1 MIKCHSSAKKRF
13 CYSTLGPIFCC
24 VRRHRPT
31 AIFFFSVV
39 NALYKLHCLYCTG
52 VDFQTK
58 TLEVGGRV
66 IALQLW
72 DTAGQER
79 SALGL

>member
-1 MIKCHSSAKKRF
+1 MYAETAQNERTWIKNKKKVTSIQSISLNQSYYF
-13 CYSTLGPIFCC
+13 VWI
-24 VRRHRPT
+24 
-31 AIFFFSVV
+31 A
-39 NALYKLHCLYCTG
+39 G

-58 TLEVGGRV
+58 VLEVDGRT

-79 SALGL
+79 

>member
-1 MIKCHSSAKKRF
+1 
-13 CYSTLGPIFCC
+13 
-24 VRRHRPT
+24 
-31 AIFFFSVV
+31 
-39 NALYKLHCLYCTG
+39 LYYTG

-58 TLEVGGRV
+58 TLEVGGRI

-79 SALGL
+79 SGRFIQCWNFAETSSWYL

>member
-1 MIKCHSSAKKRF
+1 MWLF
-13 CYSTLGPIFCC
+13 FYS
-24 VRRHRPT
+24 
-31 AIFFFSVV
+31 
-39 NALYKLHCLYCTG
+39 G

-58 TLEVGGRV
+58 TLEVDGRV

-79 SALGL
+79 

>member
-1 MIKCHSSAKKRF
+1 MFTIK
-13 CYSTLGPIFCC
+13 LP
-24 VRRHRPT
+24 
-31 AIFFFSVV
+31 
-39 NALYKLHCLYCTG
+39 G

-58 TLEVGGRV
+58 LLEVDGRT

-79 SALGL
+79 